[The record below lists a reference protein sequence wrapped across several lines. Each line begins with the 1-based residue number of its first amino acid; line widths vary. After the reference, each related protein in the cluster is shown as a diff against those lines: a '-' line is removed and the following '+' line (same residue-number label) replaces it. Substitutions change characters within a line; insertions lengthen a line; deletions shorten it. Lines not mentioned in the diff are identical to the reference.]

1 MASSSLENAKVMVG
15 DKPVSLDE
23 LDNVRNAVC
32 LLRHT
37 SNDTR

>member
-1 MASSSLENAKVMVG
+1 MASSLDNAKVMVG

-23 LDNVRNAVC
+23 LDSVRNAVC
-32 LLRHT
+32 LLRYT